1 MLERIRHNP
10 ASNSSLDLW
19 PPMGFMVRNWRVCLT
34 CGGLGLTLL
43 IFILAGALATFPG
56 DRAASE
62 AFHQNQSDWLNSA
75 ALAVSTLGG
84 KSVAGALMIGLITLL
99 VLTRRRADV
108 LVVFLGAA
116 PILAGIFLKE
126 AVGRARPDYLI
137 IGSEPTSLS
146 FPSGHALFAM
156 VFGGLLIVLASDII
170 RPVKIRRPIQI
181 GLALLILAIGASRVY
196 LGVHFPSDVL
206 GGYLFGAMA
215 LLGLVWL
222 RNRLSN
228 RGAEMAPTIG

>member
-10 ASNSSLDLW
+10 ASNSSPDLW
-19 PPMGFMVRNWRVCLT
+19 PPMEFMFHNRRVCLT

-56 DRAASE
+56 DQAASE
-62 AFHQNQSDWLNSA
+62 AFRENQSDWLNSA

-84 KSVAGALMIGLITLL
+84 QSVAGALMIGLITLL
-99 VLTRRRADV
+99 MIASRRADA
-108 LVVFLGAA
+108 LVVFVGAA
-116 PILAGIFLKE
+116 PILAGILLKE

-156 VFGGLLIVLASDII
+156 VFGGLLIVLAGDII
-170 RPVKIRRPIQI
+170 KPVKIRRAIQI
-181 GLALLILAIGASRVY
+181 GLALLILAVGASRVY
-196 LGVHFPSDVL
+196 LGVHYPSDVL

-222 RNRLSN
+222 RNRFSN
-228 RGAEMAPTIG
+228 RGAEMAAAVG

>member
-1 MLERIRHNP
+1 MTRL
-10 ASNSSLDLW
+10 
-19 PPMGFMVRNWRVCLT
+19 FFT
-34 CGGLGLTLL
+34 
-43 IFILAGALATFPG
+43 LAGALATFPG
-56 DRAASE
+56 DEAASE
-62 AFHQNQSDWLNSA
+62 TIRENQSDWLNSA

-84 KSVAGALMIGLITLL
+84 QSVAGALMIGLLTLL
-99 VLTRRRADV
+99 VIARRRADA
-108 LVVFLGAA
+108 LIVFLGAA

-156 VFGGLLIVLASDII
+156 VFGGLLIVLAGDII
-170 RPVKIRRPIQI
+170 KPVKIRRAIQI
-181 GLALLILAIGASRVY
+181 GLALLILAVGASRVY
-196 LGVHFPSDVL
+196 LGVHYPSDVL

-222 RNRLSN
+222 RNRFSN
-228 RGAEMAPTIG
+228 RGAEMAAAVG

>member
-1 MLERIRHNP
+1 MEFMFHN
-10 ASNSSLDLW
+10 
-19 PPMGFMVRNWRVCLT
+19 RRVCLT

-56 DRAASE
+56 DQAASE
-62 AFHQNQSDWLNSA
+62 AFRENQSDWLNSA

-84 KSVAGALMIGLITLL
+84 QSVAGALMIGLITLL
-99 VLTRRRADV
+99 VIASRRADA
-108 LVVFLGAA
+108 LVVFVGAV

-137 IGSEPTSLS
+137 IGLEPTSLS

-156 VFGGLLIVLASDII
+156 VFGGLLIVLAGDII
-170 RPVKIRRPIQI
+170 RPVKVRRAIQI

-196 LGVHFPSDVL
+196 LGVHYPSDVL

-222 RNRLSN
+222 RNRFSN
-228 RGAEMAPTIG
+228 RGAGMAAAIG

>member
-1 MLERIRHNP
+1 M
-10 ASNSSLDLW
+10 
-19 PPMGFMVRNWRVCLT
+19 
-34 CGGLGLTLL
+34 
-43 IFILAGALATFPG
+43 
-56 DRAASE
+56 
-62 AFHQNQSDWLNSA
+62 
-75 ALAVSTLGG
+75 
-84 KSVAGALMIGLITLL
+84 AGALMIGLITLL
-99 VLTRRRADV
+99 VIASRRADA
-108 LVVFLGAA
+108 LVVFVGAV

-156 VFGGLLIVLASDII
+156 VFGGLLIVLAGDII
-170 RPVKIRRPIQI
+170 RPVKVRRAIQI

-196 LGVHFPSDVL
+196 LGVHYPSDVL

-222 RNRLSN
+222 RNRFSN
-228 RGAEMAPTIG
+228 RGAGMAAAIG